1 MSSLDDIIARENITV
16 MNVPCSQ
23 CGSMSLMA
31 DSGNCYIGLDS
42 SSELSAEEMLVHKAH
57 EVGHCVEGAFYN
69 RYSRLDVISR
79 HEKRADSWAIKQLI
93 PEDKLIKAFES
104 GLLEI
109 WQLAE
114 KFGVTEEFMKKA
126 CRFYGYYYD
135 EL

>member
-69 RYSRLDVISR
+69 RYSMLDVISR
-79 HEKRADSWAIKQLI
+79 HEKRADSWAIRQLI